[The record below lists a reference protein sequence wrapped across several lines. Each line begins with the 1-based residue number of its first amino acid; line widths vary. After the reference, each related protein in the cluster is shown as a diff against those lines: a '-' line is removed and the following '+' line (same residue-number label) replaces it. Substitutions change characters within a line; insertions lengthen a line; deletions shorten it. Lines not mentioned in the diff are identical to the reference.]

1 MDFRLGGSMSARA
14 SRTLRAAILAVGIVV
29 IVGPGCL
36 AFAAPQQKQGPVGK
50 VNINTATRTE
60 LMQIPK
66 IGEKMAERIVE
77 FRKANGPF
85 TRVEELLNVKGMGE
99 KTFLSMRHQLTVGAR
114 SPGGARQQGGQR
126 PQAGTQPK

>member
-1 MDFRLGGSMSARA
+1 MLHCLDWESIMSRMAVRMA
-14 SRTLRAAILAVGIVV
+14 FGAFCRTGAILV
-29 IVGPGCL
+29 CL
-36 AFAAPQQKQGPVGK
+36 CPFVFAHALQKQGPIGK

-85 TRVEELLNVKGMGE
+85 SRVEEILNVKGMGE
-99 KTFLSMRHQLTVGAR
+99 KSFLSIRHQLTVGAKQR
-114 SPGGARQQGGQR
+114 QVPANGAKKATPPR
-126 PQAGTQPK
+126 P

>member
-1 MDFRLGGSMSARA
+1 VSAKGIGA
-14 SRTLRAAILAVGIVV
+14 VSRTLWRAVILTAGLC
-29 IVGPGCL
+29 PFAL
-36 AFAAPQQKQGPVGK
+36 AFAQQKQGPVGK

-85 TRVEELLNVKGMGE
+85 TRVEEILNVKGMGE
-99 KTFLSMRHQLTVGAR
+99 KTFLAMRHQLTVGAR
-114 SPGGARQQGGQR
+114 PQGGVKK
-126 PQAGTQPK
+126 PPAPAP